1 MPPIAQ
7 STDSAAAP
15 APESLVS
22 VINRGNNTYTHG
34 DIVLKPGNVLAVP
47 PAVFEVMKGCTEGGV
62 QVISE
67 VAAEATAAAKAAAAD
82 ANEALAAEQ
91 AKSATLEARLAAAEK
106 ALAEQA
112 KLLETATAPAPAPE
126 PAVPAG
132 P

>member
-34 DIVLKPGNVLAVP
+34 DIVLKPGNVLGVP

-62 QVISE
+62 QVITE

-82 ANEALAAEQ
+82 ATEALAAEQ
-91 AKSATLEARLAAAEK
+91 AKNATLEDRLAAAEK